1 MSDEDRTPPF
11 PFTTDI
17 TFQRGDVVF
26 ATDKR
31 GRLVYWNKESEQLFG
46 YAASDVLGNP
56 FDVICLAATGGSEI
70 SLPAIMAGR
79 DFAGGV
85 RCSNRSG
92 REVAL
97 YVYAT
102 AGRSQ
107 SGAAAGIVFVARD
120 VSEFWRAEEAVL
132 ASDDRYRLLFE
143 QSSDAVVLS
152 NPEGRILEAN
162 PSTAALTGFTRDE
175 LVRMT
180 LRDLIP
186 PGKVG
191 DAESAL
197 ARLREA
203 GAVRG
208 RIDIQRKD
216 GRVLT
221 VERTTSLVSVAG
233 EQRLLIVSRD
243 ASDRVRAEQATRES
257 ERKYRTV
264 FDSANDAVFI
274 ETVDGSILDVNDNA
288 CRLFGYTREE
298 FLEMKVPDLVPVQ
311 ARAWLPRV
319 TDAILRDRA
328 FRAEAVNLHKS
339 GRQVPVEISAST
351 MELNDRTLVLA
362 IVRDISE
369 RKRAEAALAESEN
382 RYRTLFNDSLMGI
395 YRTSPGGQ
403 ILLANPALVR
413 MLGYES
419 FAQLAERNLET
430 DGFGLE
436 YRRDEF
442 KRRLERDGRIVG
454 LEARWQT
461 RDGRTLFVRE
471 SARAVCGLDGA
482 VLYYEGTVEDITER
496 RRAEIAL
503 RVEKERAQQYLDVAD
518 VIIVALDR
526 TGVVTL
532 ANRRACAVLG
542 YEEKELVGRDWF
554 QTCVPERL
562 GDSVRAAFGQLIAGQ
577 SAAVERYENPVV
589 TASGQERLVVWHNAL
604 LRDDAG
610 HVVGTLSSG
619 EDITER
625 SRGEAALAASEAQ
638 YRTLFDSIRD
648 GVYLLD
654 RDGRFTSVNDVIVNR
669 SGRPREWWLG
679 RDHVGTVRPED
690 RGRVRQ
696 AFEAAMRGK
705 TVVPCEAAYPTASGE
720 LLFIE
725 MNVAPIREGDKVVG
739 MVGISRDTTGRKSA
753 EKRLQE
759 SEERFRRLVEMSPDG
774 IAVHQNGRL
783 VLVNPAGAR
792 VLGYERPEEL
802 VGKPV
807 FDFVHPDDQPGVLA
821 RIEQVMQLGKPGEL
835 VEERFRR
842 KDGTYVPVEVVNAPF
857 YWRGKPAVQVVVRDI
872 SGRRELARAAEVAE
886 AQMQA
891 ILANSPDGIAAAC
904 DGVTAY
910 ANRRFAELYGYD
922 SPAQVTGRPVT
933 DFLAPEDQERVAE
946 YSKARTRGDQAPT
959 RYRFKGI
966 RRDSTL
972 VEVEITVS
980 TYSLLGRQYLLGFL
994 REAAARPR
1002 RSFSG

>member
-1 MSDEDRTPPF
+1 MSDGERTPPF
-11 PFTTDI
+11 PFITDS

-56 FDVICLAATGGSEI
+56 FDVICLAARGGSEI

-85 RCSNRSG
+85 RCSDKSG

-143 QSSDAVVLS
+143 QSSDGVVLS
-152 NPEGRILEAN
+152 DPEGRILEAN
-162 PSTAALTGFTRDE
+162 PSSATLTGFTRDE

-203 GAVRG
+203 GAITG
-208 RIDIQRKD
+208 RVDIRHRD
-216 GRVLT
+216 GRALT
-221 VERTTSLVSVAG
+221 VGLRVSLVSIAG
-233 EQRLLIVSRD
+233 EQRLLVVSRD
-243 ASDRVRAEQATRES
+243 AGDRVRAEQATLES
-257 ERKYRTV
+257 ERKYRMV
-264 FDSANDAVFI
+264 FESANDAVFI
-274 ETVDGSILDVNDNA
+274 ETVDGSMLDVNNNA
-288 CRLFGYTREE
+288 CKLLGYTREE
-298 FLEMKVPDLVPVQ
+298 LLGMKVPDLVPAE

-328 FRAEAVNLHKS
+328 FRTEAVNVHKS
-339 GRQVPVEISAST
+339 GREIPVEISGST
-351 MELNDRTLVLA
+351 MELDGRTVVLA

-369 RKRAEAALAESEN
+369 RKRAAAALAESED

-395 YRTSPGGQ
+395 YRTTPGGQ
-403 ILLANPALVR
+403 IQLANPALVR

-430 DGFGLE
+430 DDSGPE
-436 YRRDEF
+436 YKRDEF
-442 KRRLERDGRIVG
+442 KQRIERDGRIVG

-461 RDGRTLFVRE
+461 HDGRTLFVRE
-471 SARAVCGLDGA
+471 SAHAVRGQDGT

-496 RRAEIAL
+496 RRAERAL
-503 RVEKERAQQYLDVAD
+503 RMEKERAQQYLDVAG
-518 VIIVALDR
+518 VILVALDR

-542 YEEKELVGRDWF
+542 YDETELVGRDWF
-554 QTCVPERL
+554 QTCTPERL
-562 GDSVRAAFGQLIAGQ
+562 RDRVRGTFDQLMTGQA
-577 SAAVERYENPVV
+577 SAVEHYENPVV
-589 TASGQERLVVWHNAL
+589 TVRGDERLVAWHNVL

-610 HVVGTLSSG
+610 RVIGTLSSG
-619 EDITER
+619 EDVTER
-625 SRGEAALAASEAQ
+625 KA
-638 YRTLFDSIRD
+638 
-648 GVYLLD
+648 
-654 RDGRFTSVNDVIVNR
+654 
-669 SGRPREWWLG
+669 
-679 RDHVGTVRPED
+679 
-690 RGRVRQ
+690 
-696 AFEAAMRGK
+696 
-705 TVVPCEAAYPTASGE
+705 
-720 LLFIE
+720 
-725 MNVAPIREGDKVVG
+725 
-739 MVGISRDTTGRKSA
+739 A

-774 IAVHQNGRL
+774 IAVHQDSRL
-783 VLVNPAGAR
+783 VLVNPAGVR

-802 VGKPV
+802 VGRPV
-807 FDFVHPDDQPGVLA
+807 FDIVHPDDRPGVLA
-821 RIEQVMQLGKPGEL
+821 RIKQVMQLGRPGDL

-842 KDGTYVPVEVVNAPF
+842 KDGSYVPVEVVNAPF
-857 YWRGKPAVQVVVRDI
+857 YWNGKPAVQVVVRDI
-872 SGRRELARAAEVAE
+872 SGRKELARVAEETADELRAVLDNSPEAIAAESEGTLV
-886 AQMQA
+886 
-891 ILANSPDGIAAAC
+891 
-904 DGVTAY
+904 Y
-910 ANRRFAELYGYD
+910 ANQRFVRMFGYE
-922 SPAQVTGRPVT
+922 SPEQVVGRNASEF
-933 DFLAPEDQERVAE
+933 DAPEDRAALME
-946 YSKARTRGDQAPT
+946 YSRMREHGEDAPT
-959 RYRFKGI
+959 GYVFRGLK
-966 RRDSTL
+966 RDGTIAPM
-972 VEVEITVS
+972 EATIS
-980 TYSLLGRQYLLGFL
+980 TYRSLGRLHILGFI
-994 REAAARPR
+994 REIEPGRGGR
-1002 RSFSG
+1002 

>member
-11 PFTTDI
+11 PFITDI

-31 GRLVYWNKESEQLFG
+31 GRLVYWNKEFEQLFG

-56 FDVICLAATGGSEI
+56 FDVICLAARGGSEI

-85 RCSNRSG
+85 RCSDKSG

-102 AGRSQ
+102 AGRGP

-274 ETVDGSILDVNDNA
+274 ETVDGAILDVNDNA
-288 CRLFGYTREE
+288 CKLLGYTRGE
-298 FLEMKVPDLVPVQ
+298 LLGMKVPDMVPVE

-319 TDAILRDRA
+319 TDAILRDRT
-328 FRAEAVNLHKS
+328 FRAEAVNVHKS
-339 GRQVPVEISAST
+339 GRQIPVEISAST
-351 MELNDRTLVLA
+351 MELDDRTLVLA

-369 RKRAEAALAESEN
+369 RKRAEAALAESED

-395 YRTSPGGQ
+395 YRTTPGGQ
-403 ILLANPALVR
+403 IQLANPALVR

-430 DGFGLE
+430 DGSGPE
-436 YRRDEF
+436 YKRDEF
-442 KRRLERDGRIVG
+442 KQRIERDGRIVG

-471 SARAVCGLDGA
+471 SARAVRGQDGA
-482 VLYYEGTVEDITER
+482 ILYYEGTVEDITER
-496 RRAEIAL
+496 RRAERAL
-503 RVEKERAQQYLDVAD
+503 RMEKERAQQYLDVAD

-526 TGVVTL
+526 TGVVAL

-542 YEEKELVGRDWF
+542 YDEKELVGRDWF

-562 GDSVRAAFGQLIAGQ
+562 RDSVRVAFGQLTTGQ
-577 SAAVERYENPVV
+577 AAAVEHYENPVV
-589 TASGQERLVVWHNAL
+589 TARGDERLVAWHNAL

-610 HVVGTLSSG
+610 RVIGTLSSG
-619 EDITER
+619 EDVTER
-625 SRGEAALAASEAQ
+625 KA
-638 YRTLFDSIRD
+638 
-648 GVYLLD
+648 
-654 RDGRFTSVNDVIVNR
+654 
-669 SGRPREWWLG
+669 
-679 RDHVGTVRPED
+679 
-690 RGRVRQ
+690 
-696 AFEAAMRGK
+696 
-705 TVVPCEAAYPTASGE
+705 
-720 LLFIE
+720 
-725 MNVAPIREGDKVVG
+725 
-739 MVGISRDTTGRKSA
+739 A

-759 SEERFRRLVEMSPDG
+759 SEERFRRLVELSPDG
-774 IAVHQNGRL
+774 VAVHQGGRL
-783 VLVNPAGAR
+783 VLVNPAGTR
-792 VLGYERPEEL
+792 LLGYERPEEL
-802 VGKPV
+802 VGKSV
-807 FDFVHPDDQPGVLA
+807 FDLVHPDERSGVVA
-821 RIEQVMQLGKPGEL
+821 RIREVMELGKPGEL

-842 KDGTYVPVEVVNAPF
+842 KDGSYVPVEVVNAPF
-857 YWRGKPAVQVVVRDI
+857 YWKGKPAVQVVVRDI
-872 SGRRELARAAEVAE
+872 SRRRELARVAEETLDELRAVLDNSPGAIAAECEGTLV
-886 AQMQA
+886 
-891 ILANSPDGIAAAC
+891 
-904 DGVTAY
+904 Y
-910 ANRRFAELYGYD
+910 ANRRFVQMFGYE
-922 SPAQVTGRPVT
+922 SPEQVVGRAASEF
-933 DFLAPEDQERVAE
+933 DAPEDRAALME
-946 YSKARTRGDQAPT
+946 YSRMREHGEDAPT
-959 RYRFKGI
+959 RYVFRGLK
-966 RRDSTL
+966 RDGTIAPM
-972 VEVEITVS
+972 EATIS
-980 TYSLLGRQYLLGFL
+980 TYRSLGRLHILGFI
-994 REAAARPR
+994 REIEPGRGGR
-1002 RSFSG
+1002 